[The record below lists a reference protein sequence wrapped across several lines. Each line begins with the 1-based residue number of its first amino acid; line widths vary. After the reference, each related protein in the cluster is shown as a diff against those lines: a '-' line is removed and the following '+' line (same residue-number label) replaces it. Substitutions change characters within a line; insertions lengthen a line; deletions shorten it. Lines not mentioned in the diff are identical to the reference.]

1 MSASATARVRWRR
14 VILIGI
20 AAEFAL
26 ILVIIPVYFLPN
38 RMAAINMAI
47 VPASFVVLLGFGY
60 WAARRAP
67 GRFALHGL
75 LTGVTA
81 VLFYLAMPIIAS
93 AFPGAPKPD
102 FALLFSP
109 AYLLAHTAKLVGAT
123 LGGMLAGR
131 AAHG

>member
-38 RMAAINMAI
+38 RIAAINIAI

-67 GRFALHGL
+67 GQFALHGL
-75 LTGVTA
+75 LTGVAA
-81 VLFYLAMPIIAS
+81 VLFYLVMPIVAS